1 MPPVC
6 LLLGLAFGGLWFLLS
21 PKQYEARAMVEIR
34 QEISGTS
41 ETNEIAL
48 SPGDPEWIT
57 RLNAMPVLDR
67 VMGELDLARVWSL
80 DEAQAKQS
88 LVAMATFPA
97 FPGTK
102 LRELRIRHTDPSEAA
117 AIANAWAQALK
128 ISCEEHHPSA
138 SIRVLEAAATP
149 ERPFSPRFKD
159 VIFLY
164 GPIGLFISPL
174 LTVLLIQI
182 LHRGTRWLLVGACG
196 MILLL
201 VGIMLPF
208 MGLEQGRG
216 DVLPLLMTL
225 DEDILV
231 FALAPEYFADTFDLG
246 KLGFIRLGI
255 ADRKCA

>member
-1 MPPVC
+1 MI
-6 LLLGLAFGGLWFLLS
+6 
-21 PKQYEARAMVEIR
+21 EIR

-67 VMGELDLARVWSL
+67 VMGDLDLARVWSL

-182 LHRGTRWLLVGACG
+182 LHRGTRWLTRA
-196 MILLL
+196 I
-201 VGIMLPF
+201 ITTA
-208 MGLEQGRG
+208 GLIVVS
-216 DVLPLLMTL
+216 VL
-225 DEDILV
+225 IV
-231 FALAPEYFADTFDLG
+231 YGYVWIARYFAFSNASPVIVESAVAPPVVIPAG
-246 KLGFIRLGI
+246 PESCSFP
-255 ADRKCA
+255 